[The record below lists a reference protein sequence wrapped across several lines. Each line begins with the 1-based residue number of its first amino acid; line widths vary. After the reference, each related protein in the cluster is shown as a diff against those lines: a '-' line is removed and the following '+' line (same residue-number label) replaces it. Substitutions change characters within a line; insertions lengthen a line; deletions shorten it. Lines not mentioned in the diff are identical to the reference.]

1 MNFGPPPY
9 ISGSEN
15 KIILPLDRFLPPY
28 QSGILAGMLQF
39 REIKNGWILD
49 PLGNQPLSAIELAQS
64 GYRVFVACNNPI
76 LARIFEVLCLA
87 PGYSEFQAALSEFGS
102 LKLAE
107 DRLEN
112 QIKSLYETSCP
123 TCHAVVD
130 QVSYLWEREANSPYK
145 RDLHCHACGTEGLF
159 DLDEKDLTNILK
171 TGNINLHRSRALQ
184 KVLPGFNQPPEA
196 VIEVIETYL
205 PRSLSVITR
214 LINKND
220 GYQTTTLR
228 KKIIESLLI
237 LACDYGSMTW
247 GIGSGQNRPKL
258 VSIPG
263 QFREYNLWKILE
275 NGYKQLSL
283 LDQPLP
289 FTFYP
294 ELPPESG
301 GICFYPNRI
310 RHREELVNLPD
321 FKAVATVLPRPN
333 QAFWTYSAVWAGW
346 LWGPE
351 AANQLK
357 GALERRRYDWLW
369 HTFALRKLF
378 EFTMEDETPWL
389 AVAPELTSGYTFSY
403 LSAASSTGYSLI
415 NRAINYQHK
424 TAQFYWYQGKAEN
437 ATNKKDIH
445 HCIQEYLH
453 NKGESANYQELFT
466 IFLTELANS
475 ERFPRTLN
483 EINNTLLLKIQK
495 DFENIIKDQNYIKKI
510 DQDTLEYG
518 EFWLTNPPLKYRPL
532 ADQIELSFIR
542 YLHKDP
548 IVSFSEIES
557 AINQQQPGVF
567 PVGHEY
573 LNKLLI
579 SYCDPIPGMDNT
591 WQIRLQESINIR
603 RADIRLI
610 NSLLIEMGTRMN
622 IDVEKEPT
630 VLWNA
635 SESGKSYRFFVSASC
650 IFSRF
655 YDSHFDSDEYE
666 TVIVYPGSRAELLNY
681 KLKQNP
687 VFKTKVSKVHF
698 VKYRYIRQLS
708 KDTQLNLFDWAR
720 LLDGDPAVLQ
730 NYNQPVLF

>member
-9 ISGSEN
+9 FSGLEN
-15 KIILPLDRFLPPY
+15 TINLPLDRFLPPY
-28 QSGILAGMLQF
+28 QSGMLTGMLQYQG
-39 REIKNGWILD
+39 IKEGWILD
-49 PLGNQPLSAIELAQS
+49 PLGNQPLAAIELAQS
-64 GYRVFVACNNPI
+64 GFQVFVACNNPI

-87 PGYSEFQAALSEFGS
+87 PGYSEFQAALAEFGS
-102 LKLAE
+102 LKLGE

-112 QIKSLYETSCP
+112 QIKALYETACP
-123 TCHAVVD
+123 TCHAIVD
-130 QVSYLWEREANSPYK
+130 QVSYIWEREANTPYK
-145 RDLHCHACGTEGLF
+145 REIHCHACGTEGLF
-159 DLDEKDLTNILK
+159 DLDEKDLANLLK
-171 TGNINLHRSRALQ
+171 TGNINMHRSRALQ
-184 KVLPGFNQPPEA
+184 KVLPGINQTSEA
-196 VIEVIETYL
+196 VMEVIETYL

-220 GYQTTTLR
+220 GYQTTALR
-228 KKIIESLLI
+228 KKIIETLLV

-247 GIGSGQNRPKL
+247 GIGSGQSRPKL
-258 VSIPG
+258 VSVPG

-275 NGYKQLSL
+275 NGYKQFSL
-283 LDQPLP
+283 LDQALP

-310 RHREELVNLPD
+310 RHRKELVNLPP
-321 FKAVATVLPRPN
+321 FKAVASVLPRPN

-369 HTFALRKLF
+369 HTYALRKLF
-378 EFTMEDETPWL
+378 DFTMDDEIPWL
-389 AVAPELTSGYTFSY
+389 AVAPELTAGYTFSY
-403 LSAASSTGYSLI
+403 LSAASSSEYNLT
-415 NRAINYQHK
+415 NKAINYGHK
-424 TAQFYWYQGKAEN
+424 TAQFYWHQSETEYKS
-437 ATNKKDIH
+437 NKKDIQQ
-445 HCIQEYLH
+445 CVQEYLH
-453 NKGESANYQELFT
+453 KKGESANYQELFT
-466 IFLTELANS
+466 IYLTELANS
-475 ERFPRTLN
+475 ERFPHTLSQ
-483 EINNTLLLKIQK
+483 IDNTLLLNIQK
-495 DFENIIKDQNYIKKI
+495 DFEKIIKDQNHIKKI

-532 ADQIELSFIR
+532 ADQIELLFIR
-542 YLHKDP
+542 YLHKEP

-567 PVGHEY
+567 PVIQDY
-573 LNKLLI
+573 LHKLLI
-579 SYCDPIPGMDNT
+579 SYCDPIPGMDNN
-591 WQIRLQESINIR
+591 WQIRLQESIDIR

-610 NSLLIEMGTRMN
+610 NSLLVEMGNRMN
-622 IDVEKEPT
+622 VSVEIDPIIVWNSKE
-630 VLWNA
+630 LK
-635 SESGKSYRFFVSASC
+635 KSYRFFVSASC

-666 TVIVYPGSRAELLNY
+666 TVIIYPGSRAELLNY
-681 KLKQNP
+681 KMKQSP
-687 VFKTKVSKVHF
+687 VFKTKVTKVHF

-708 KDTQLNLFDWAR
+708 KDTLLNLVDWAK
-720 LLDGDPAVLQ
+720 LLDGDPAILQ